1 MATEEAFA
9 KLLGRHPSEK
19 ERERLYRVRDALG
32 IQENDAF
39 WYIVMTLEH
48 YDSLYDGYPAKMAQA
63 AEDAIARA
71 RGAFEAAAVAESVAV
86 RRLLAEEVRRVAA
99 KSGEELSGFVGVV
112 GAVLAAVVV
121 FGAIC
126 VSAGF
131 ALGSGR
137 GLWAAG
143 PASGVGWRL
152 VAWVLSAPAG
162 WMAFALLL
170 PGLVHVGR
178 RGCVSSE
185 ALTKN
190 VHPQGRRSRATA
202 RDRDGG
208 GQDRPTRDRR
218 GDERHLRRGLPRVLV
233 RVREGLQRPARDRR
247 RGCEGVLEE
256 GEGDGG
262 GGAFR
267 RVITRC
273 HTQAGWLPR

>member
-1 MATEEAFA
+1 
-9 KLLGRHPSEK
+9 
-19 ERERLYRVRDALG
+19 
-32 IQENDAF
+32 
-39 WYIVMTLEH
+39 
-48 YDSLYDGYPAKMAQA
+48 MAQA
-63 AEDAIARA
+63 AEEAIARA

-170 PGLVHVGR
+170 PGLLQVGH
-178 RGCVSSE
+178 RGWRMAQLGLSGEERAGGWGLVWVSALGSREVVTGAEACVDMM
-185 ALTKN
+185 AFGAGD
-190 VHPQGRRSRATA
+190 VAWI
-202 RDRDGG
+202 
-208 GQDRPTRDRR
+208 QDRAGRGSPRTPTSTRSTWRR
-218 GDERHLRRGLPRVLV
+218 NA
-233 RVREGLQRPARDRR
+233 QAARPQ
-247 RGCEGVLEE
+247 V
-256 GEGDGG
+256 
-262 GGAFR
+262 
-267 RVITRC
+267 
-273 HTQAGWLPR
+273 